1 MPVRRALVGAVAMLT
16 ALAGP
21 VAAAPGPGPSATDLR
36 PAPGEVVAS
45 GAVPVSARVA
55 ALGTVVLRLDGVD
68 AAPTTP
74 AGTGAPVIVRALP
87 ILQPGDHVA
96 QVLVD
101 GRVVRAWRF
110 TVSPV
115 DVVRLS
121 GPDEVA
127 TALAISRDRWRVDAS
142 GGGVVLARTDDH
154 AGALAGAPLAADLA
168 GPLLYSDG
176 VRLESA
182 VAAELRRVL
191 EPGSPVV
198 LLGGPDAL
206 GPAIE
211 QAVSALGFMPQRI
224 AGADGPATAAAI
236 ARMLRPGRG
245 TGRAG
250 TVVVAGEEAPADA
263 LGVVAPAAA
272 QGWPVLL
279 TGAGEL
285 DDATRAYLQ
294 EAPPAEVLVAGGPE
308 AVSSAVLAELRGLAG
323 GKAHREGADADLAEA
338 VDGAD
343 TVAIAGDAEV
353 ATALAGAVH
362 AVASDVPFLLSE
374 SATPTAA
381 RHVVV
386 YGDAQVVGEDIV
398 GDFRRAGIGDAGPV
412 LERIVPAS
420 GSEISRLEQ
429 VAVRFDRRVLPA
441 HSSLYVSIGG
451 REVAGTLTEGG
462 ADTLILDV
470 EDLPALTD
478 GRRYELRVIAAAT
491 DGSRWTHVDETLTWV
506 EPVTRLPGGPGPRA
520 DR

>member
-45 GAVPVSARVA
+45 GSVPVSARVA

-68 AAPTTP
+68 AAPTTS

-87 ILQPGDHVA
+87 ALQPGDHVA

-101 GRVVRAWRF
+101 ARVVRAWRF

-121 GPDEVA
+121 GSDEVA

-176 VRLESA
+176 IRLESA

-211 QAVSALGFMPQRI
+211 QAVAALGFTPQRV
-224 AGADGPATAAAI
+224 AGTDGPATAAAV

-245 TGRAG
+245 TGQAG
-250 TVVVAGEEAPADA
+250 TVVVAGQEAPADA
-263 LGVVAPAAA
+263 LGVVARAAA

-279 TGAGEL
+279 TDAGEL
-285 DDATRAYLQ
+285 DDATRAYLR
-294 EAPPAEVLVAGGPE
+294 EAPPAEVLVAGGPD
-308 AVSSAVLAELRGLAG
+308 AVSSAVLVELRGLAG
-323 GKAHREGADADLAEA
+323 EAHRDRDGDLAVE
-338 VDGAD
+338 VEGAD

-362 AVASDVPFLLSE
+362 AVASDVPFLLADA
-374 SATPTAA
+374 ATPSAA

-386 YGDAQVVGEDIV
+386 YGDAQVVGEDVV
-398 GDFRRAGIGDAGPV
+398 GAFRRAGIGDAGPV

-462 ADTLILDV
+462 ADTLVLDV
-470 EDLPALTD
+470 EEMPALTD
-478 GRRYELRVIAAAT
+478 GRRYELRVVAAAT

-506 EPVTRLPGGPGPRA
+506 EPLAVTRLPGGPGPRA
-520 DR
+520 D